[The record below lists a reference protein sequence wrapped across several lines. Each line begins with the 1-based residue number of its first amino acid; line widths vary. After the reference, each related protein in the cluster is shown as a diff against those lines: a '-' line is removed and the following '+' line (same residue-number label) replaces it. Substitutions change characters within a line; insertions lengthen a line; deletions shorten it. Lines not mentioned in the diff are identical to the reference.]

1 MHAFF
6 SFFLFWTCV
15 VFLFVLSFSLSLS
28 LSLSHRTSLW
38 HPNRRNP
45 LQLETFAVV
54 LGHPLLLFL
63 LFHLI
68 FGSMMRMPR
77 WTSLRTSRNVVFIRN
92 ARLFCW
98 ILLTLLYLKSFG
110 LEIGNLYLRDPRGVP
125 SCLFRS
131 FTPTYMTSIPLC
143 LCLFLHSEVYVS

>member
-1 MHAFF
+1 MSHVHTFFIHMFF
-6 SFFLFWTCV
+6 SYLLWTCV
-15 VFLFVLSFSLSLS
+15 SFCSFLRSLLN
-28 LSLSHRTSLW
+28 RTSLW

-45 LQLETFAVV
+45 FQLETLVVV

-143 LCLFLHSEVYVS
+143 LSLFLHSEVYVS